1 MRSRRHKSWLRKIS
15 KRLTFNKLTFGKGRQ
30 PRRSRRLHEH
40 QAEYSPDTP
49 SFLTQLLSWL
59 GNRVAW
65 IVAGWA
71 LIMLL
76 YLGFGTKWFYI
87 YEIELEGTNRLTK
100 EEIYNQSKLEAWSMF
115 WFNGNAIATL
125 VEEHPLVAEAVA
137 SPLLP
142 NKVRIEITERIPV
155 AVWQSEETCYF
166 VDSEGVLFDLR
177 TPLEQLP
184 IIHDKSATPMNKENK
199 VDPVVIRTVQELSQL
214 MTERNEFEW
223 RPDVGIFFTTEEE
236 WQVIFG
242 DYTHLK
248 TKVAAYR
255 AFMKQRDPER
265 ELLWLNLSMPKKP
278 YFSEVDTST
287 SEP

>member
-15 KRLTFNKLTFGKGRQ
+15 RRLTFNKLTFGKGRQ

-40 QAEYSPDTP
+40 QTEYPPDTP
-49 SFLTQLLSWL
+49 SLFTQSLGWL
-59 GNRVAW
+59 GNRVGW
-65 IVAGWA
+65 VVMGWA

-76 YLGFGTKWFYI
+76 YIGFGTKWFYI
-87 YEIELEGTNRLTK
+87 YEIELEGVQRLTRD
-100 EEIYNQSKLEAWSMF
+100 EIYNQSKLEGWSMF
-115 WFNGNAIATL
+115 WLNSDAVATL
-125 VEEHPLVAEAVA
+125 LEEHPFVRQAVV

-142 NKVRIEITERIPV
+142 NRVRIEVTERTPV
-155 AVWQSEETCYF
+155 AVWQSGETCYF

-177 TPLEQLP
+177 EPLEKLP
-184 IIHDKSATPMNKENK
+184 IIHDKGATPMNKEDK
-199 VDPVVIRTVQELSQL
+199 VDPVIIRTVEELSLL

-223 RPDVGIFFTTEEE
+223 KPDVGVFFTTEEE

-255 AFMKQRDPER
+255 AFLKQRDTER

-278 YFSEVDTST
+278 YFSEVDRS
-287 SEP
+287 SSDP